1 MNFSPE
7 HEQEIADQAEDISTP
22 AYGGKWHLIGYGIL
36 VPLGI
41 CYFALK
47 AWMDRDALWISTGG
61 IAQDKITGD
70 AARAM
75 AVVYVCAATFM
86 HFRWCWGLLGF
97 GRISHAGVAI
107 SLYLG
112 IGGMF
117 TTLAFWIGG
126 V

>member
-7 HEQEIADQAEDISTP
+7 PEQEVFADAEDISAP

-41 CYFALK
+41 CYFAFN
-47 AWMDRDALWISTGG
+47 AWVERDALWISTGG
-61 IAQDKITGD
+61 IARDKITGD

-75 AVVYVCAATFM
+75 AVVYLCGAAFM

-97 GRISHAGVAI
+97 GKISHAGVAI
-107 SLYLG
+107 ALYIG
-112 IGGMF
+112 IGAML
-117 TTLAFWIGG
+117 TTLGLWVAGT
-126 V
+126 